1 MLAVC
6 MYYVLQSEKAV
17 ANVMVQQKLHVKI
30 GWTTQQKGPS
40 TYYYS
45 NYMHKF
51 SRTGSSVDVLSQ
63 LIDCSCPFD

>member
-17 ANVMVQQKLHVKI
+17 ANVMVQAYSQINVKI

-45 NYMHKF
+45 
-51 SRTGSSVDVLSQ
+51 
-63 LIDCSCPFD
+63 